1 MTKKILFSMIILICN
16 LIFLKAQQSFKLADK
31 EFDKGNY
38 EKAIFYYT
46 ESINKKE
53 ELSTA
58 YNYRGLSYLYLEK
71 IQEAKADLE
80 SSFNLNPS
88 DNKIHISFARFYA
101 STGQFPKA
109 LEFYNSSIEK
119 KPDDYQ
125 LYNERA
131 GIKAVMEMYNE
142 AIADAD
148 FSLKHLPNDYSAYLN
163 RGYVYLRMGNYEKA
177 INDLSA
183 SLKIKPSHKGFGNRG
198 TAYALSKKYDLAIN
212 DFDRALTYNPDDVLV
227 LYQKGEVLLTSGKR
241 EKACDCFLKV
251 KKLGNNEIDD
261 VIEKAKCT
269 SL

>member
-1 MTKKILFSMIILICN
+1 MTKKIFFSMI
-16 LIFLKAQQSFKLADK
+16 FLFCHLLFFKAQQSFKLADK

-46 ESINKKE
+46 ESIHKKE

-71 IQEAKADLE
+71 VQEAKADLE
-80 SSFNLNPS
+80 SSFKLNPS
-88 DNKIHISFARFYA
+88 DDKIHTSFARFYA
-101 STGQFPKA
+101 STGQFPQA

-119 KPDDYQ
+119 KSDNYQ

-131 GIKAVMEMYNE
+131 GIKAIMEMYNE

-148 FSLKHLPNDYSAYLN
+148 FSIKHLPDDYSALLN

-177 INDLSA
+177 ISDLSA
-183 SLKIKPSHKGFGNRG
+183 SLKIQASHKGFGNRG

-212 DFDRALTYNPDDVLV
+212 DFDKALTYNPDDVLV
-227 LYQKGEVLLTSGKR
+227 LYQKGEVLLSLGQK
-241 EKACDCFLKV
+241 EKACEHFLKV

-261 VIEKAKCT
+261 VIEKEKCKN
-269 SL
+269 L

>member
-1 MTKKILFSMIILICN
+1 MTKKILFSLVFLLCN
-16 LIFLKAQQSFKLADK
+16 LLLLKAQQSFKLADK

-38 EKAIFYYT
+38 EKAILYYT

-71 IQEAKADLE
+71 VQEAKADLE
-80 SSFNLNPS
+80 SSFKLNPS
-88 DNKIHISFARFYA
+88 DDKIHTSFARFYA

-119 KPDDYQ
+119 KSNNYK

-131 GIKAVMEMYNE
+131 GIKAAMEMYNE

-148 FSLKHLPNDYSAYLN
+148 FSIKHLPNDYSAYLN

-183 SLKIKPSHKGFGNRG
+183 SLKIKASHKGFGNRG
-198 TAYALSKKYDLAIN
+198 TAYALSKNMIW
-212 DFDRALTYNPDDVLV
+212 
-227 LYQKGEVLLTSGKR
+227 Q
-241 EKACDCFLKV
+241 
-251 KKLGNNEIDD
+251 
-261 VIEKAKCT
+261 
-269 SL
+269 